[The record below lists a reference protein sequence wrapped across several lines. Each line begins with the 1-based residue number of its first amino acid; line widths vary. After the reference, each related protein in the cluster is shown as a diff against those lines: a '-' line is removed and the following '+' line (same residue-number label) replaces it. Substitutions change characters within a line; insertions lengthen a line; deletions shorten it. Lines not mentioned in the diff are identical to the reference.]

1 MVSICGVDEAGR
13 GPVIGPLVM
22 CGVLMDEKDEPKL
35 RKIGV
40 KDSKLLTPKQR
51 ESLFPKIKEIIKDYK
66 LIKIEPEE
74 IDKAVESEETNL
86 NWLEAEKTAEIIN
99 ELKPEK
105 ALVDCPST
113 NIPAYTSHLKNL
125 LKVDAKLKCMHHGES
140 KNISIAAASVLA
152 KVTRD
157 MEIEKI
163 KKHYKIEF
171 GSLHFNEKVLIEHN
185 NKVSITKIGPLIE
198 NGPWDI
204 KVFSLNKNDLNIKKY
219 PVTSF
224 IEHPKTEIFEVE
236 LERGKT
242 IKLSK
247 NHPLFCLN
255 EKLDLV
261 PKKLKYININEHI
274 AVAGGFNSKSNLTC
288 IDLIEI
294 LKESSKKSSPVYV
307 KINKDFFKN
316 NKEKIRQL
324 LEDQGYNRTAYFS
337 WLKREVIPL
346 NIFSELNSKLN
357 VKIFTREGRIRLN
370 RYFKINKDFMWFLGI
385 FIAEGW
391 LTKYNTFVSNQDM
404 SVINKIKKF
413 SNKHKINYFYNP
425 IKKDIGLSSILFVK
439 ILKNLIKGN
448 TAYTKEIPEFVF
460 STNKIMIRELL
471 KGIYF
476 GDGYLKDGNWEIE
489 LRSEKIIEQ
498 IQWLNLMLGIFSTN
512 RRRYTKPAFITHSM
526 SKSTNSLSPD
536 NLPPI
541 MGEYIKKIREKNN
554 ITKQQLSKRANI
566 NVNTLIKIEKK
577 INSCIQ
583 KNILKKIL
591 KVIPDKKLK
600 RLLNSDLCWL
610 RLKKI
615 KFIEKDKVY
624 DLGIDYKNIENFLG
638 GKTGIILHN
647 SGYPSDPNTKKF
659 LRENYDKYP
668 KIIRKSWSTYKDL
681 VEKNRQKT
689 LSDF

>member
-1 MVSICGVDEAGR
+1 MPK

-22 CGVLMDEKDEPKL
+22 CGVLVDEKDEPKL
-35 RKIGV
+35 RKLGV

-51 ESLFPKIKEIIKDYK
+51 EFLYPKILKIILGYKIIK
-66 LIKIEPEE
+66 LSPEE

-99 ELKPEK
+99 ELKPDK
-105 ALVDCPST
+105 AFVDCPST
-113 NIPAYTSHLKNL
+113 NIPAYTNYIKNL
-125 LKVDAKLKCMHHGES
+125 LKVETKLECLHHGES
-140 KNISIAAASVLA
+140 KSICIAAASVLA
-152 KVTRD
+152 KVIRD
-157 MEIEKI
+157 REIEDI
-163 KKHYKIEF
+163 KKEVGKDF

-185 NKVSITKIGPLIE
+185 NKISIKKIGPLIE
-198 NGPWDI
+198 NGPWNI
-204 KVFSLNKNDLNIKKY
+204 KVFSLNKKDLNIKKY

-236 LERGKT
+236 LERGKS
-242 IKLSK
+242 IKLSS

-255 EKLDLV
+255 ENLDII
-261 PKKLKYININEHI
+261 PKKLNCININDHI
-274 AVAGGFNSKSNLTC
+274 AVAGGFNSKLNLIN
-288 IDLIEI
+288 IDLVEI

-307 KINKDFFKN
+307 KINKEFFKN
-316 NKEKIRQL
+316 NEKKIRKL
-324 LEDQGYNRTAYFS
+324 LEDQKYSRTAYFS
-337 WLKREVIPL
+337 WLKKEFIPL
-346 NIFSELNSKLN
+346 NIFAELNSKLN
-357 VKIFTREGRIRLN
+357 VKIFTREGKIRLD

-391 LTKYNTFVSNQDM
+391 LTDYSTLVSNQDM
-404 SVINKIKKF
+404 WVINKIKNF
-413 SNKHKINYFYNP
+413 ANKHKINYFYNP
-425 IKKDIGLSSILFVK
+425 IKKEIGLSSILLVK

-448 TAYTKEIPEFVF
+448 TAYTKEIPEFVL

-471 KGIYF
+471 HGIYY
-476 GDGYLKDGNWEIE
+476 GDGYITGGNWEIE

-536 NLPPI
+536 NLPPVV
-541 MGEYIKKIREKNN
+541 GEYIKKIRRENN
-554 ITKQQLSKRANI
+554 MTKQQLSKKADI
-566 NVNTLIKIEKK
+566 NVKTLINIEKK
-577 INSCIQ
+577 RNSCIQ
-583 KNILKKIL
+583 KSILKKIL
-591 KVIPDKKLK
+591 KVIPNKKLK

-615 KFIEKDKVY
+615 NFIEKDKVY
-624 DLGIDYKNIENFLG
+624 DFGVNYKDVENFLG

-659 LRENYDKYP
+659 LKDNYDKYP

-681 VEKNRQKT
+681 VEKNKQKS